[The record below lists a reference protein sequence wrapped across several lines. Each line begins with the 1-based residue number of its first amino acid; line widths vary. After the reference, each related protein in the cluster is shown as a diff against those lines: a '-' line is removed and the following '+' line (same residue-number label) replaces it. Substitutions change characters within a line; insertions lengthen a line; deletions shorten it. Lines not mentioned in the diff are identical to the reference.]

1 MGFLRA
7 FAAFWY
13 DFLVGDRP
21 ELFIG
26 PLAALLLAWL
36 LLRAGVSAG
45 ATGIVLV
52 LSIAAVGAISLWLT
66 ARPRR

>member
-1 MGFLRA
+1 MSHLRA

-26 PLAALLLAWL
+26 PLSALLLAWL
-36 LLRAGVSAG
+36 LLRSGLGAGE
-45 ATGIVLV
+45 TGVVLV
-52 LSIAAVGAISLWLT
+52 LSIGVVGAVSLWLT
-66 ARPRR
+66 TRPRR